1 MRLFTLGHCSKLN
14 LWKYLNE
21 LLQFLPPA
29 TLQNLLSGIVQ
40 ETEFTPD
47 QTILLTGLILSSCKN
62 PRMYADGGC
71 KNVVQ
76 SLIAKFETLS
86 AHENTKNNG
95 VLKLIALL
103 NVLTLLQ
110 EFMNS
115 GPATELLP
123 SLEPDQDQFPDIL
136 FSDIVDKSSID
147 RLPKKS
153 EPDLGNI
160 ELLLTLFKTLMA
172 EITFDEWLSCSET
185 SSGVALHNSAGVR
198 YWPPDFPAPSNLQML
213 IAHKQYVCADI
224 LKVRTWCKVYVKDDI
239 S

>member
-1 MRLFTLGHCSKLN
+1 
-14 LWKYLNE
+14 
-21 LLQFLPPA
+21 
-29 TLQNLLSGIVQ
+29 
-40 ETEFTPD
+40 
-47 QTILLTGLILSSCKN
+47 
-62 PRMYADGGC
+62 MYADGGC

-172 EITFDEWLSCSET
+172 EITFDEWVSCSET
-185 SSGVALHNSAGVR
+185 SSGVALNNSAGVR
-198 YWPPDFPAPSNLQML
+198 YWPPDSPAPSNLQML

-224 LKVRTWCKVYVKDDI
+224 LKVCT
-239 S
+239 